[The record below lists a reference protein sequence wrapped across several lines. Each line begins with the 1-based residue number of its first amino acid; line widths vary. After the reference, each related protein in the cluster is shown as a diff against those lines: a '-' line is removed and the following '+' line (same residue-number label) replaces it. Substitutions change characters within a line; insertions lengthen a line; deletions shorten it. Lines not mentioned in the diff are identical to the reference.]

1 MPRLTNTA
9 YLVQRERLIK
19 AFNIR
24 PSLFTALSYNDQLDL
39 HAFYALHQ
47 EWIDQDLLAHRAQV
61 TKEHPS
67 LPHRAGKL
75 YARINRQLQNN
86 RPHQP
91 LPPTGTSTS
100 KRVKVPGSLRQSNI
114 RIEGLAHPVPD
125 YQKLA
130 KALIDHLEAER
141 KAKILKAAQRAEP
154 KTLDQSQG
162 DDRMAA

>member
-1 MPRLTNTA
+1 VPRLTNTA
-9 YLVQRERLIK
+9 YLNQREQLIK
-19 AFNIR
+19 DFNTR

-39 HAFYALHQ
+39 HAFYALYQ
-47 EWIDQDLLAHRAQV
+47 EWIDQDLLAHRAEV

-75 YARINRQLQNN
+75 YARITRQLQNN

-91 LPPTGTSTS
+91 LPPTETSTD
-100 KRVKVPGSLRQSNI
+100 KRVKVPARLRQSNI
-114 RIEGLAHPVPD
+114 RIEGLTHPVPD

-130 KALIDHLEAER
+130 KALIDHLEIER

-154 KTLDQSQG
+154 EPPDQSQG